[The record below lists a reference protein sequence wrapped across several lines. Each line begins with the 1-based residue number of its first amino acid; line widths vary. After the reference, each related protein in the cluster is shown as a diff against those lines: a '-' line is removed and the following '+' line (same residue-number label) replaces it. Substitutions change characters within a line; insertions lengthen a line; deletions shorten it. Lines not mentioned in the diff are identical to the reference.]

1 MARGE
6 KQNKNSQKDGVINH
20 HIEFVEDNRPNH
32 LKKMEQPIPNRAVRN
47 LGTYNLKQRGANQ
60 KLPYFY
66 DVEATSYYFQGKKE
80 ISARIFI
87 IFGQLLILIPALIY
101 VQSLAQIAAQ
111 TILALLQ
118 GLTGG
123 FGGDL
128 INQNSWIVVL
138 LIVIFVIAWVSLFF
152 LTMLPMFLARTI
164 RTVRIWT
171 KIILI
176 IGTINNVIVI
186 AMGISQ
192 LIYLQLNNAVIKDTM
207 IAKIILLAVTVLATL
222 CFTLGCWS
230 LISNN
235 KKYYRNVENQ
245 IAEQIRELRK

>member
-1 MARGE
+1 MARGQKE
-6 KQNKNSQKDGVINH
+6 DKNKQKDGVINH

-47 LGTYNLKQRGANQ
+47 LGTYNLKQRGVNQ

-66 DVEATSYYFQGKKE
+66 DVEATSYYFQSKWE
-80 ISARIFI
+80 ISARFFI
-87 IFGQLLILIPALIY
+87 IFSQLLILIPALIY

-111 TILALLQ
+111 SILALLQ
-118 GLTGG
+118 GLAGG

-128 INQNSWIVVL
+128 IIQNSWIVIL
-138 LIVIFVIAWVSLFF
+138 LVVIFVIAWVSIFF
-152 LTMLPMFLARTI
+152 LTMLPMFLTRTI

-176 IGTINNVIVI
+176 IGTINNGIVI
-186 AMGISQ
+186 AMGIAQ
-192 LIYLQLNNAVIKDTM
+192 LIYLQLNNPVISDTM
-207 IAKIILLAVTVLATL
+207 ITKIILLGLTGLASL

-230 LISNN
+230 LINNN
-235 KKYYRNVENQ
+235 KKYYRDVENK